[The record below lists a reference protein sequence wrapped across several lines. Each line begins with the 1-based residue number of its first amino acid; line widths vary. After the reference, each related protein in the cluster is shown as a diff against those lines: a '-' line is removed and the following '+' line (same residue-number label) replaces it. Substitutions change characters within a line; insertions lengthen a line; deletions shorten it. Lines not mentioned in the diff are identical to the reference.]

1 MNIGNCYH
9 CGQAIPPSVDLS
21 TRIDGQPRAMCCGG
35 CQAVAQAIVDNGLVD
50 YYRTRDALPDAP
62 REAMPAIV
70 EGLQLY
76 DHADFQKSFVRVLSD
91 DAGQS
96 EREASLILEGIT
108 CSACIWLNE
117 QHLSRLAGVTAVEI
131 NYATRRARV
140 RWDERRVRLS
150 GILAAIA
157 AIGYRAYPYDPA
169 KSEEIARQ
177 ERRRALWR
185 VFVAG
190 FGMMQVMMYAVPV
203 YLAGEGEMTPAVEQ
217 LMRWASLMLTLPVIL
232 YSAAPFFGNAWRDLR
247 LRRVGMDVPVALG
260 IGAAFL
266 ASVWATLTASGE
278 VYFDSVTMFVF
289 FLLSGRFLEMTARQ
303 GAVST
308 TEALARLMPAV
319 ATRLPDYPRQRE
331 QEQVLVANLQPGEV
345 VLVRAG
351 ETIPADG
358 KVLEG
363 ESSAN
368 ESLLTGESA
377 PVDKRP
383 GSAVTGGAL
392 NVESPLL
399 VEVTRVGEATRL
411 SAIVRLMERAAA
423 EKPRI
428 VELADRIA
436 SHFIIALLFLA
447 AAVALT
453 WWFIDPRQ
461 ALWITVS
468 VLVVTCPCALSLA
481 TPVAL
486 TVASG
491 AMARAGLLVTR
502 SHAVETLARA
512 SHFVFDKTGTLTTGE
527 MRLLEVL
534 PLAEVAA
541 DACLT
546 LAAALEQASEHPLG
560 RALREAAAGRPLP
573 AVEAPGN
580 EPGCGVTALLG
591 GRRLRLGRPAYVH
604 ALHGRPLPASAEA
617 VLASGDTVVALGDEA
632 GWMALFRL
640 GDEVRPEAAALLADL
655 RAAGRRVVLLTGDCA
670 PVARR
675 VAQGLAIDEV
685 VADASPQAKH
695 DHVRHLQ
702 AAGAVVAMVGDGVN
716 DAPVLAQ
723 AQVSVA
729 MGGGS
734 ELARTQADLV
744 LLSENLEHLRRGV
757 RVSRRAL
764 RVIRQNLWWSFA
776 YNFVVLPLAMTGFIT
791 PWMAGIGMSGSSLL
805 VVANSLRLQKAGGS

>member
-1 MNIGNCYH
+1 
-9 CGQAIPPSVDLS
+9 
-21 TRIDGQPRAMCCGG
+21 MCCGG

-303 GAVST
+303 RAVST

-319 ATRLPDYPRQRE
+319 ATRLPDYPRQRD

-591 GRRLRLGRPAYVH
+591 GRRLRLGRPGYVH